1 MLILFD
7 IDMTLV
13 QTHGSGIRC
22 LTDAG
27 RSLFGDHFTAE
38 GIEYGGRLDPLII
51 HDLLV
56 NSKVE
61 PSADNARSLRDGYAE
76 RMNAM
81 YESGEGKSDALPG
94 THDLVDSLAGL
105 EGITLGLL
113 TGNFEE
119 TGTLKLRHAGFGM
132 DPFAVRVWGDCSP
145 HDPPHRS
152 HLPPVGIERFAAMQG
167 SPPDPEQVVI
177 IGDTIHDVS
186 CALDNGCRVLAVATG
201 HHDAGRLEQAGAH
214 RVVGDLTRTEDIVA
228 WLTTPAPTNAPPRRA

>member
-13 QTHGSGIRC
+13 KTHGSGIRC

-38 GIEYGGRLDPLII
+38 GIEYGGRLDPLIM

-56 NSKVE
+56 NSEVD
-61 PSADNARSLRDGYAE
+61 PSPENARSLRDGYAE
-76 RMNAM
+76 RMETM
-81 YESGEGKSDALPG
+81 YRSGDGKSEALPG
-94 THDLVDSLAGL
+94 THDLVASLAGL
-105 EGITLGLL
+105 DAVTLGLL

-119 TGTLKLRHAGFGM
+119 TGTLKVRHAGF
-132 DPFAVRVWGDCSP
+132 DLEAFPIRVWGDCSP

-152 HLPPVGIERFAAMQG
+152 HLPPVGMERFGSMQG
-167 SPPDPEQVVI
+167 RSTDPENVVI
-177 IGDTIHDVS
+177 IGDTVHDVS
-186 CALDNGCRVLAVATG
+186 CALDNACRVLAVATG
-201 HHDAGRLEQAGAH
+201 HHDADRLTQAGAH

-228 WLTTPAPTNAPPRRA
+228 WLTQPVQNA